1 MSKKSNPLPQN
12 LHAPRLRQLADEA
25 CLSFLKEVGEM
36 RGIGA
41 LFADEAGDTLSELDQ
56 WRKVINILVD
66 GPADWFVGCRFYPS
80 TTSSSE
86 DMIVCLCDLKTHE
99 QTNYHLTQKTDLV
112 YSICLSRIP
121 THSNLAA
128 VKDLY
133 RWLYDFYAKRKN
145 YDGFGNDAWSLYRR
159 ISDKYSS
166 QAKRLRDDA
175 ISIVDA
181 AAKSSLADQEGQTGL
196 LRGNGETDNSNETA
210 KPVSN
215 IGITAKVKG
224 KADDSGRTGQPKKN
238 KIVDTDELEKR
249 VRVYIKNKPRYI
261 PLREIAKIIGFSK
274 DTINK
279 KSNALK
285 AHNKQYPKPSRK
297 SVSVKAKSLTDREM
311 ENVSMKLTTKVD
323 FEQAVLDSNQTD
335 EEKRETL
342 RLVREET
349 TE

>member
-1 MSKKSNPLPQN
+1 MRKKSNPLPQN
-12 LHAPRLRQLADEA
+12 LHAPRFRQLADEA

-181 AAKSSLADQEGQTGL
+181 AAKSYLADQEGQTGL

-224 KADDSGRTGQPKKN
+224 KAGETGVADQPEQTTGTNKVEIKKADLPN
-238 KIVDTDELEKR
+238 EAFRAYYLVVCEGKKQWEA
-249 VRVYIKNKPRYI
+249 
-261 PLREIAKIIGFSK
+261 AKIIEDERRRPTNQGQVSRWIKKVNDSFPTGLDINLFKGKTFSWDNSTIDLGQRQDGRNPPRNNED
-274 DTINK
+274 DT
-279 KSNALK
+279 
-285 AHNKQYPKPSRK
+285 
-297 SVSVKAKSLTDREM
+297 E
-311 ENVSMKLTTKVD
+311 
-323 FEQAVLDSNQTD
+323 
-335 EEKRETL
+335 
-342 RLVREET
+342 
-349 TE
+349 